1 MISKL
6 FMLHLFLLCIERK
19 LISFKTVHL
28 CVSLAQYTEYCA
40 NGNEASKEKYWRGL
54 GYCRFLVLKTGA
66 LFND

>member
-40 NGNEASKEKYWRGL
+40 NGNEASKEKY
-54 GYCRFLVLKTGA
+54 
-66 LFND
+66 